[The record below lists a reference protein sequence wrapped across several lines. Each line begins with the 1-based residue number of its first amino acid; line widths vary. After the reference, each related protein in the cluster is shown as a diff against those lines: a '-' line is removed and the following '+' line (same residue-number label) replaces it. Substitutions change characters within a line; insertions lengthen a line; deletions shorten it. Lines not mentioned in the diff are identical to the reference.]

1 MTLMM
6 EFQGMDVLLPG
17 GHGLRLVMTETG
29 EDYLAPACGL
39 NCPVHVI
46 SDASSILSLPTII
59 RDPTSALQVPLA

>member
-1 MTLMM
+1 
-6 EFQGMDVLLPG
+6 
-17 GHGLRLVMTETG
+17 MTETG

-59 RDPTSALQVPLA
+59 RDPTSALQVLSHERHPSTPARKVLT